1 MNILPIEQKTVVFN
15 GAEITAVLVQE
26 GQETAVY
33 IPLRPIV
40 ENLGLS
46 WPGQRE
52 RVNRDQILTENM
64 KQILVAS
71 REGSR
76 QVEREVNC
84 LHLDYLGGF
93 LFGINAK
100 RVKAE
105 VKDALL
111 IYQARCY
118 KVIRDAFVSGQLTAT
133 PSLEEIIAANP
144 DSPLVQAYQQA
155 QAIVRLAENQLII
168 QSQIEH
174 HATQIE
180 DHGRR
185 LELIEA
191 NIGDEGR
198 YITEAQATNI
208 SQAIKAIAIVEG
220 KRTGR
225 NEFGST
231 YGELYRRYK
240 ISAYRRLP
248 AAKYEDAMQWLTEW
262 WNQLT
267 DDNIPF

>member
-1 MNILPIEQKTVVFN
+1 MDIQPIEQKIVTFN
-15 GAEITAVLVQE
+15 HTELTAVLVQE

-33 IPLRPIV
+33 VPLRPIV
-40 ENLGLS
+40 ENLGLAWS
-46 WPGQRE
+46 GQFE
-52 RVNRDQILTENM
+52 RVKRDQILSDNM
-64 KQILVAS
+64 RRIPVVS
-71 REGSR
+71 VEGNRE
-76 QVEREVNC
+76 VTREVNC

-93 LFGINAK
+93 LFGISAS
-100 RVKAE
+100 RVKPE

-168 QSQIEH
+168 QSQIEQ

-208 SQAIKAIAIVEG
+208 SQAIKSIAIVEG

-225 NEFGST
+225 NEFGAT

-248 AAKYEDAMQWLTEW
+248 AAKYEDAMRWLTEW

-267 DDNIPF
+267 DDDVPF